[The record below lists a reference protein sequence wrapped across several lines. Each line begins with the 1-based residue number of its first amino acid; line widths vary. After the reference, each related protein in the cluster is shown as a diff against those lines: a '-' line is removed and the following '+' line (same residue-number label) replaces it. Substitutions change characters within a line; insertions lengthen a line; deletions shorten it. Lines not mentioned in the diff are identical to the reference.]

1 MKELTRAG
9 RKRVTWHSHERR
21 GVPAAKK
28 GEARMKFR
36 VVAIQSNVTMV
47 DPNQSEAEIKKV
59 VRANL
64 DRALELI
71 DWAAR
76 ESGPGPKL
84 IVLPESFLHS
94 FPRGTCPTMKKLMPM
109 ALSIPGEE
117 TKKLGE
123 KAKEY
128 QAYIC
133 GATYE
138 YMEDWPGRIWN
149 AGFIIDPSGN
159 VALKRHKTASESG
172 SGPVFVFNEYVER
185 YGINAIYP
193 VLDTP
198 LGRLGVLICNE
209 GGMISNSVENAR
221 CLALNGA
228 EIICYPI
235 STTSSDHEFY
245 HLACRMRA
253 RDNNCYLVS
262 ANLGLTFSKERARAS
277 GGESIICDYEGRI
290 LTKSCTCEEA
300 TIGATFDVNEL
311 RIFRQSRSF
320 ILWRYF
326 RPELFAEFYKREYCH
341 PESKKDLKA
350 PEIYGE
356 MWESFAMGEALERKR
371 RNLEWLYE
379 HNILVRPDGGKAA
392 R

>member
-1 MKELTRAG
+1 
-9 RKRVTWHSHERR
+9 
-21 GVPAAKK
+21 
-28 GEARMKFR
+28 MKFR

-198 LGRLGVLICNE
+198 LGRLGVLICN
-209 GGMISNSVENAR
+209 GKRPVSR
-221 CLALNGA
+221 A
-228 EIICYPI
+228 ERGRNHLL
-235 STTSSDHEFY
+235 SDQHNQLRPRVLSF
-245 HLACRMRA
+245 
-253 RDNNCYLVS
+253 
-262 ANLGLTFSKERARAS
+262 GLPDAGPRQQLLS
-277 GGESIICDYEGRI
+277 G
-290 LTKSCTCEEA
+290 
-300 TIGATFDVNEL
+300 
-311 RIFRQSRSF
+311 FRQSRSH
-320 ILWRYF
+320 IQQ
-326 RPELFAEFYKREYCH
+326 RESPSLGRGIDY
-341 PESKKDLKA
+341 LR
-350 PEIYGE
+350 
-356 MWESFAMGEALERKR
+356 L
-371 RNLEWLYE
+371 
-379 HNILVRPDGGKAA
+379 
-392 R
+392 